1 MLRNLYA
8 KSVLMVRPTC
18 FYHNAMT
25 ATDNAFMTVPKE
37 SKDETTRQALSEFKA
52 LQKGLEQAGVN
63 VQVFD

>member
-1 MLRNLYA
+1 
-8 KSVLMVRPTC
+8 MVRPTC